1 MEVILLE
8 NIQNLGDL
16 GDVVQVRSGYA
27 RNYLVP
33 QGKAAW
39 ATDDAK
45 TQVEE
50 RRKELAKLDSERMDA
65 AKAKVDLLPKSL
77 AVTRRAGAEG
87 KLFGS
92 VSAIDI
98 AELLQEAELSIQRS
112 EIDMPNGA
120 IKELGEHEIQI
131 ILHPQVKQSLQ
142 VVVTSEHVEDSEGDE
157 EDPSTP

>member
-1 MEVILLE
+1 MEIILLE
-8 NIQNLGDL
+8 NIQNLGTL

-45 TQVEE
+45 AQVEE
-50 RRKELAKLDSERMDA
+50 RRKELAKLDSERLDV
-65 AKAKVDLLPKSL
+65 AKAKVGLLPEALTVS
-77 AVTRRAGAEG
+77 RRASEEG

-98 AELLQEAELSIQRS
+98 AELLQNAELAIQRS

-131 ILHPQVKQSLQ
+131 ILHPEVRRSLK
-142 VVVTSEHVEDSEGDE
+142 VVVNAEQVEDGKDVEG
-157 EDPSTP
+157 

>member
-8 NIQNLGDL
+8 NIQNLGEL
-16 GDVVQVRSGYA
+16 GEVVQVRSGYA

-39 ATDDAK
+39 ATENAK
-45 TQVEE
+45 AEVEL
-50 RRKELAKLDSERMDA
+50 RRKELAKLDNDRMDA
-65 AKAKVDLLPKSL
+65 AKAKVDLLPKSVSV
-77 AVTRRAGAEG
+77 ARKASEEG
-87 KLFGS
+87 RLFGS

-98 AELLQEAELSIQRS
+98 AEILQNKELSIQRS

-131 ILHPQVKQSLQ
+131 ILHSQVKQVMK
-142 VVVTSEHVEDSEGDE
+142 VVVTAEQAQVGENGE
-157 EDPSTP
+157 EVFVS

>member
-1 MEVILLE
+1 MEIILLE
-8 NIQNLGDL
+8 NIQNLGEL
-16 GDVVQVRSGYA
+16 GDVVRVRSGYA

-45 TQVEE
+45 AQVES

-65 AKAKVDLLPKSL
+65 AKAKIDLLPES
-77 AVTRRAGAEG
+77 VTVARRAGEEG
-87 KLFGS
+87 RLFGS

-98 AELLQEAELSIQRS
+98 AELLQN
-112 EIDMPNGA
+112 MPKGS

-131 ILHPQVKQSLQ
+131 ILHPQVRQSLK
-142 VVVTSEHVEDSEGDE
+142 VVVTAEQVEDGEGVE
-157 EDPSTP
+157 EEIIA

>member
-1 MEVILLE
+1 MEIILLE
-8 NIQNLGDL
+8 NIQNLGEL

-45 TQVEE
+45 AQVEE

-65 AKAKVDLLPKSL
+65 AKAKVDLLPES
-77 AVTRRAGAEG
+77 VTVARRAGEEG
-87 KLFGS
+87 RLFGS

-98 AELLQEAELSIQRS
+98 RIITKR
-112 EIDMPNGA
+112 EIGYSA
-120 IKELGEHEIQI
+120 L
-131 ILHPQVKQSLQ
+131 
-142 VVVTSEHVEDSEGDE
+142 
-157 EDPSTP
+157 

>member
-1 MEVILLE
+1 MEIILLE
-8 NIQNLGDL
+8 KIQNLGEL

-39 ATDDAK
+39 ATEGAK

-65 AKAKVDLLPKSL
+65 AKAKVDLLPESL
-77 AVTRRAGAEG
+77 SVPRKAGEEG
-87 KLFGS
+87 RLFGS

-98 AELLQEAELSIQRS
+98 AELLQNAELAIRRS
-112 EIDMPNGA
+112 EIDMPKGS
-120 IKELGEHEIQI
+120 IKELGDHEIQI
-131 ILHPQVKQSLQ
+131 ILHPQVRKSLK
-142 VVVTSEHVEDSEGDE
+142 VVVTAEQVEDGQVIE
-157 EDPSTP
+157 EELIS